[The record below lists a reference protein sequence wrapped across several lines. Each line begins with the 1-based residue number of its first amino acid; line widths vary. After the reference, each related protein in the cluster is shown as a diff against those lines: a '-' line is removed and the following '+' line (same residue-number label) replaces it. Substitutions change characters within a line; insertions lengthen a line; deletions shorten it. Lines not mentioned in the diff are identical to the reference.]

1 MSGRLQLLKLLES
14 FPVAMI
20 KETKMCAVH
29 LLSCGQF
36 GRGFALAFDD
46 MMETRKCIHTIGGK
60 RIE

>member
-1 MSGRLQLLKLLES
+1 MCGKLHLLGVLES
-14 FPVAMI
+14 FPVAMVTKI
-20 KETKMCAVH
+20 KMCASG
-29 LLSCGQF
+29 LPACSQF